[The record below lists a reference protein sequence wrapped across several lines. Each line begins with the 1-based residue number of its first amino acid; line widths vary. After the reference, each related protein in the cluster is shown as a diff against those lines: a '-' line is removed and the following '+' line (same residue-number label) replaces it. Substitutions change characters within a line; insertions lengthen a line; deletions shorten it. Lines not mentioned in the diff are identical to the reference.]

1 MSLFDIE
8 KDALRAM
15 DVVLGGG
22 IAIIP
27 TYVGYVIL
35 GATTEAINRTIEVKQ
50 RGPSKLNAV
59 IGCASMHAALHV
71 LEGRNR
77 EIVRV
82 ITEDYDLPMGT
93 VAPADLNHQML
104 KTLDSEVLARTTLGG
119 TLAMLLNAGP
129 LMDTMAQLSFEAGQL
144 GVGSSANLSL
154 QGTKFRA
161 TDIEPEVLDAA
172 DLVIDYG
179 LMRWAN
185 YGRSSTM
192 INVHDFSV
200 VRYGSCL
207 DLINDVLQR
216 HFDFSLTPE
225 PGRENTKYT

>member
-1 MSLFDIE
+1 MNVFDIQG
-8 KDALRAM
+8 DARRAM
-15 DVVLGGG
+15 DVILGGG

-27 TYVGYVIL
+27 SYVGYVIL
-35 GATTEAINRTIEVKQ
+35 GATTEAINKTIEVKE

-77 EIVRV
+77 EIVRT
-82 ITEDYDLPMGT
+82 ITQGYDLPMGT
-93 VAPADLNHQML
+93 VAPADLNHPMM
-104 KTLDSEVLARTTLGG
+104 KNLDTEVFERTTLGG
-119 TLAMLLNAGP
+119 TIAMLLNAGP
-129 LMDTMAQLSFEAGQL
+129 LMDTMAQLSFEAGRL
-144 GVGSSANLSL
+144 VVGSSANLSL
-154 QGTKFRA
+154 HGTKFRA
-161 TDIEPEVLDAA
+161 QDIEQQVLDAA
-172 DLVIDYG
+172 DIVIDYG

-192 INVHDFSV
+192 VNVHDFSV

-216 HFDFSLTPE
+216 HYDFTLPPE
-225 PGRENTKYT
+225 PER

>member
-1 MSLFDIE
+1 MSLFDIK

-27 TYVGYVIL
+27 THVGYVIL

-77 EIVRV
+77 EIVRA
-82 ITEDYDLPMGT
+82 ITEDYDLPMGA

-144 GVGSSANLSL
+144 IVGSSANLSL

-161 TDIEPEVLDAA
+161 TDIEPEVLNAA

-216 HFDFSLTPE
+216 HFNFNLTPE
-225 PGRENTKYT
+225 PDR

>member
-1 MSLFDIE
+1 MSAFDIQG
-8 KDALRAM
+8 DAKRAM
-15 DVVLGGG
+15 DVILNGG

-27 TYVGYVIL
+27 SYVGYVIL
-35 GATTEAINRTIEVKQ
+35 GATTEAINKTIEVKE

-77 EIVRV
+77 EIVRT
-82 ITEDYDLPMGT
+82 ITQGYDLPMGT
-93 VAPADLNHQML
+93 VAPADLNHPMM
-104 KTLDSEVLARTTLGG
+104 KNLDTEVFERTTLGG
-119 TLAMLLNAGP
+119 TIAMLLNAGP
-129 LMDTMAQLSFEAGQL
+129 LMDAMAELSFEAGQL
-144 GVGSSANLSL
+144 VVGSSANLSL
-154 QGTKFRA
+154 HGTKFRA
-161 TDIEPEVLDAA
+161 QDIEPQVLNAA
-172 DLVIDYG
+172 DIVIDYG

-192 INVHDFSV
+192 VNVHDFSV

-216 HFDFSLTPE
+216 HYDFKLPPE
-225 PGRENTKYT
+225 PER

>member
-1 MSLFDIE
+1 MNVFDIQG
-8 KDALRAM
+8 DAKRAM
-15 DVVLGGG
+15 DVILGGG

-27 TYVGYVIL
+27 SYVGYVIL
-35 GATTEAINRTIEVKQ
+35 GATTEAINKTIEVKE

-77 EIVRV
+77 EIVRT
-82 ITEDYDLPMGT
+82 ITQGYDLPMGT
-93 VAPADLNHQML
+93 VAPADLNHPMM
-104 KTLDSEVLARTTLGG
+104 KNLDTEVFERTTLGG
-119 TLAMLLNAGP
+119 TIAMLLNAGP
-129 LMDTMAQLSFEAGQL
+129 LMDAMADLSFEAGQL
-144 GVGSSANLSL
+144 VVGSSANLSL
-154 QGTKFRA
+154 HGTKFRA
-161 TDIEPEVLDAA
+161 QDIEPQVLNAA
-172 DLVIDYG
+172 DIVIDYG

-192 INVHDFSV
+192 VNVHDFSV

-216 HFDFSLTPE
+216 HYDFKLPPE
-225 PGRENTKYT
+225 PER

>member
-1 MSLFDIE
+1 MSAFDIQG
-8 KDALRAM
+8 DAKRAM
-15 DVVLGGG
+15 DVILSGG

-27 TYVGYVIL
+27 SYVGYVIL
-35 GATTEAINRTIEVKQ
+35 GATTEAINKTIEVKE

-77 EIVRV
+77 EIVRT
-82 ITEDYDLPMGT
+82 ITQGYDLPMGT
-93 VAPADLNHQML
+93 VAPADLNHPMM
-104 KTLDSEVLARTTLGG
+104 KNLDTEVFERTTLGG
-119 TLAMLLNAGP
+119 TIAMLLNAGP
-129 LMDTMAQLSFEAGQL
+129 LMDAMADLSFEAGQL
-144 GVGSSANLSL
+144 VVGSSANLSL
-154 QGTKFRA
+154 HGTKFRA
-161 TDIEPEVLDAA
+161 QDIEPQVLNAA
-172 DLVIDYG
+172 DIVIDYG

-192 INVHDFSV
+192 VNVHDFSV

-216 HFDFSLTPE
+216 HYDFKLPPE
-225 PGRENTKYT
+225 PER

>member
-1 MSLFDIE
+1 MSTFDIQG
-8 KDALRAM
+8 DAKRAM
-15 DVVLGGG
+15 DVILNGG

-27 TYVGYVIL
+27 SYVGYVLL
-35 GATTEAINRTIEVKQ
+35 GATTEAINKTIEVKE

-77 EIVRV
+77 EIVRT
-82 ITEDYDLPMGT
+82 ITQGYDLPMGT
-93 VAPADLNHQML
+93 VAPADLNHPMM
-104 KTLDSEVLARTTLGG
+104 KNLDTEVFERTTLGG
-119 TLAMLLNAGP
+119 TIAMLLNAGP
-129 LMDTMAQLSFEAGQL
+129 LMDAMADLSFEAGQL
-144 GVGSSANLSL
+144 VVGSSANLSL
-154 QGTKFRA
+154 HGTKFRA
-161 TDIEPEVLDAA
+161 QDIEPQVLNAA
-172 DLVIDYG
+172 DIVIDYG

-192 INVHDFSV
+192 VNVHDFSV

-216 HFDFSLTPE
+216 HYDFKLPPE
-225 PGRENTKYT
+225 PER

>member
-1 MSLFDIE
+1 MSAFDIQG
-8 KDALRAM
+8 DAKRAM
-15 DVVLGGG
+15 DVILSGG

-27 TYVGYVIL
+27 SYVGYVIL
-35 GATTEAINRTIEVKQ
+35 GATTEAINKTIEVKE

-77 EIVRV
+77 EIVRT
-82 ITEDYDLPMGT
+82 ITQGYNLPMGT
-93 VAPADLNHQML
+93 VAPADLNHPMM
-104 KTLDSEVLARTTLGG
+104 KNLDTEVFERTTLGG
-119 TLAMLLNAGP
+119 TIAMLLNAGP
-129 LMDTMAQLSFEAGQL
+129 LMDAMADLSFEAGQL
-144 GVGSSANLSL
+144 VVGSSANLSL
-154 QGTKFRA
+154 HGTKFRA
-161 TDIEPEVLDAA
+161 QDIEPQVLNAA
-172 DLVIDYG
+172 DIVIDYG

-192 INVHDFSV
+192 VNVHDFSV

-216 HFDFSLTPE
+216 HYDFKLPPE
-225 PGRENTKYT
+225 PER

>member
-1 MSLFDIE
+1 MNVFDIQG
-8 KDALRAM
+8 DARRAM
-15 DVVLGGG
+15 DVILGGG

-27 TYVGYVIL
+27 SYVGYVIL
-35 GATTEAINRTIEVKQ
+35 GATTEAINKTIEVKE

-77 EIVRV
+77 EIVRT
-82 ITEDYDLPMGT
+82 ITQGYDLPMGT
-93 VAPADLNHQML
+93 VAPADLNHPMM
-104 KTLDSEVLARTTLGG
+104 KNLDTEVFERTTLGG
-119 TLAMLLNAGP
+119 TIAMLLNAGP
-129 LMDTMAQLSFEAGQL
+129 LMDSMAELSFEAGQL
-144 GVGSSANLSL
+144 VVGSSANLSL
-154 QGTKFRA
+154 HGTKFRA
-161 TDIEPEVLDAA
+161 QDIEQQVLDAA
-172 DLVIDYG
+172 DIVIDYG

-192 INVHDFSV
+192 VNVHDFSV

-216 HFDFSLTPE
+216 HYDFTLPPE
-225 PGRENTKYT
+225 PER

>member
-1 MSLFDIE
+1 MSVFDIQG
-8 KDALRAM
+8 DARRAM
-15 DVVLGGG
+15 DVILGGG

-27 TYVGYVIL
+27 SYVGYVIL
-35 GATTEAINRTIEVKQ
+35 GATTEAINKTIEVKE

-77 EIVRV
+77 EIVRT
-82 ITEDYDLPMGT
+82 ITQGYDLPMGT
-93 VAPADLNHQML
+93 VAPADLNHPMM
-104 KTLDSEVLARTTLGG
+104 KNLDSEVFERTTLGG
-119 TLAMLLNAGP
+119 TIVMLLNAGP
-129 LMDTMAQLSFEAGQL
+129 LMDTMAQLSFEAGRL
-144 GVGSSANLSL
+144 VVGSSANLSL
-154 QGTKFRA
+154 HGTKFRA
-161 TDIEPEVLDAA
+161 QDIEQQVLDAA
-172 DLVIDYG
+172 DIVIDYG

-192 INVHDFSV
+192 VNVHDFSV

-216 HFDFSLTPE
+216 HYDFTLPPE
-225 PGRENTKYT
+225 PER

>member
-22 IAIIP
+22 IAIVP

-59 IGCASMHAALHV
+59 IGCASMHNALHV

-144 GVGSSANLSL
+144 VVGSSANLSL

-216 HFDFSLTPE
+216 HFNFSLTPE
-225 PGRENTKYT
+225 PDRENTKHT

>member
-1 MSLFDIE
+1 MSLFDIK

-27 TYVGYVIL
+27 THVGYVIL

-77 EIVRV
+77 EIVRA
-82 ITEDYDLPMGT
+82 ITEDYDLPMGA

-144 GVGSSANLSL
+144 VVGSSANLSL

-161 TDIEPEVLDAA
+161 TDIEPEVLNAA

-216 HFDFSLTPE
+216 HFNFNLTPE
-225 PGRENTKYT
+225 PDR

>member
-1 MSLFDIE
+1 MSLFDIK

-35 GATTEAINRTIEVKQ
+35 GATTDAINRTIKVKQ
-50 RGPSKLNAV
+50 RGPAKLNAV
-59 IGCASMHAALHV
+59 IGCTSMHAALHV
-71 LEGRNR
+71 LEGHKR
-77 EIVRV
+77 EMVRV

-144 GVGSSANLSL
+144 VVGSSANLSL

-179 LMRWAN
+179 LMRWAS

-216 HFDFSLTPE
+216 HFNFSLTPE
-225 PGRENTKYT
+225 PDGENNTHT

>member
-1 MSLFDIE
+1 MSAFDIQG
-8 KDALRAM
+8 DAKRAM
-15 DVVLGGG
+15 DVILNGG

-27 TYVGYVIL
+27 SYVGYVIL
-35 GATTEAINRTIEVKQ
+35 GATTEAINKTIEVKE

-77 EIVRV
+77 EIVRT
-82 ITEDYDLPMGT
+82 ITQGYDLPMGT
-93 VAPADLNHQML
+93 VAPADLNHPMM
-104 KTLDSEVLARTTLGG
+104 KNLDTEVFERTTLGG
-119 TLAMLLNAGP
+119 TIAMLLNAGP
-129 LMDTMAQLSFEAGQL
+129 LMDAMADLSFEAGQL
-144 GVGSSANLSL
+144 VVGSSANLSL
-154 QGTKFRA
+154 HGTKFRA
-161 TDIEPEVLDAA
+161 QDIEQQVLDAA
-172 DLVIDYG
+172 DMVIDYG

-192 INVHDFSV
+192 VNVHDFSV

-216 HFDFSLTPE
+216 HYDFKLPPE
-225 PGRENTKYT
+225 PER

>member
-1 MSLFDIE
+1 MSVFDIQG
-8 KDALRAM
+8 DARRAM
-15 DVVLGGG
+15 DVILGGG

-27 TYVGYVIL
+27 SYVGYVIL
-35 GATTEAINRTIEVKQ
+35 GATTEAINKTIEVKE

-59 IGCASMHAALHV
+59 IGCASMHAALHI

-77 EIVRV
+77 EIVRT
-82 ITEDYDLPMGT
+82 ITQGYDLPMGT
-93 VAPADLNHQML
+93 VAPADLNHQMM
-104 KTLDSEVLARTTLGG
+104 KNLDPEVLERTTLGG

-144 GVGSSANLSL
+144 VVGSSANLSL
-154 QGTKFRA
+154 HGTKFRA
-161 TDIEPEVLDAA
+161 QDIEQQVLDAA
-172 DLVIDYG
+172 DIVIDYG

-192 INVHDFSV
+192 VNVHDFSV

-216 HFDFSLTPE
+216 HYDFTLPPE
-225 PGRENTKYT
+225 PER